1 MDFGLPPDEDRI
13 LRLVLDGPR
22 TRAEPTNKQDIDRL
36 VADDAELLL
45 GNLVRDGWLRPL
57 MGGYIPTLK
66 AILRHQPDTSRPLDA
81 IIEFAA
87 SAFRR
92 RRDAISVTELF
103 KGLGARGF
111 HFLEQDDLM
120 GYHLKCAL
128 FGLEPF
134 LTVTHGTEGFL
145 PSTIRVS
152 PKVQRMSTLKEV
164 MEAQRNLSKEAPEP
178 STQHQGDPTNW
189 GRAAQDLH
197 PRIRTAVEDL
207 YRNRHYRNAILDAAL
222 ALMNHVKEKS
232 RRPDLDG
239 VALMRTV
246 FSKNAPVLAFN
257 DLADPSDFDEQE
269 GLMHLFEGA
278 MLAFRNP
285 RAHDLAPDTPEYAL
299 ECIGFLSMLA
309 KKVDGAKRRAPPTGA

>member
-1 MDFGLPPDEDRI
+1 MDFGLPRDEERV

-22 TRAEPTNKQDIDRL
+22 NRTEPTKKLDIDRL
-36 VADDAELLL
+36 VGDDAEPLLQ
-45 GNLVRDGWLRPL
+45 NLVRDGWLRPL

-66 AILRHQPDTSRPLDA
+66 AILTHQPDTSRPLNA

-92 RRDAISVTELF
+92 GRDTISVAELF
-103 KGLGARGF
+103 NALGARGF
-111 HFLEQDDLM
+111 YFLEQDDLV

-134 LTVTHGTEGFL
+134 LTVTNATEGFL
-145 PSTIRVS
+145 PSTVKVS
-152 PKVQRMSTLKEV
+152 PKVQRMSTLNDIL
-164 MEAQRNLSKEAPEP
+164 EAQRIPSKAAPLPP
-178 STQHQGDPTNW
+178 SQQPGDPTN
-189 GRAAQDLH
+189 RLPAALDLH
-197 PRIRTAVEDL
+197 PRVRTAVEDL

-222 ALMNHVKEKS
+222 ALVNHVKEKS
-232 RRPDLDG
+232 GRTDLDG
-239 VALMRTV
+239 AALMRTV
-246 FSKNAPVLAFN
+246 FSKNAAVLAFN
-257 DLADPSDFDEQE
+257 DLADQSDLDEQE

-299 ECIGFLSMLA
+299 ECIGLLSMLA
-309 KKVDGAKRRAPPTGA
+309 KKVDSAKRRATPAGA